1 MNVITPGWSCMNS
14 LLWQTIRETMYT
26 HGKVSLQ
33 VICLPQGITFTAVPS
48 KSIAIGGEH
57 FFSCSCA

>member
-1 MNVITPGWSCMNS
+1 
-14 LLWQTIRETMYT
+14 MYT

-33 VICLPQGITFTAVPS
+33 VICLPQGIAFTAVPS

-57 FFSCSCA
+57 FFSGSCAQSSWVWLL